1 MKKLLASLVLVKKI
15 TSTVPRDNFRDRD
28 LEKVAQLI
36 LELGGLI
43 NPIILRRNGM
53 DAYEIVDG
61 DFEYYAA
68 AKAREI
74 NPQKGETIGAFILEP
89 ENEEFLL
96 EQVQA
101 LRKCTINEDLVD
113 IELRQKDSVVK
124 SFAPSTF
131 RPFDSA
137 QGSDKLHRNPVSLVE
152 VPKSDDNETP
162 ESSSSLEQ
170 RLTNIEAQ
178 LASQI
183 NELKAEY
190 VREKQVLAQSIQ
202 EVETRILQQ
211 VSLLV
216 EAGLANRINE
226 LKSESPTEKQV
237 LVERIPEVE
246 EVTSESMSALE
257 ALNSLDQSALFAN
270 FKDAGLKLPVIK
282 TIIKERGVRQF
293 TSFAN
298 VVERVD
304 KLGDKT
310 MIKIIDKWQKYS

>member
-1 MKKLLASLVLVKKI
+1 MQKLSPSLVAVKKI
-15 TSTVPRDNFRDRD
+15 TSTVPRDNFADRD

-89 ENEEFLL
+89 ENEELLL

-101 LRKCTINEDLVD
+101 LRKSAKTDNLV
-113 IELRQKDSVVK
+113 ENPETGFFEENTSSQPADSIK
-124 SFAPSTF
+124 
-131 RPFDSA
+131 
-137 QGSDKLHRNPVSLVE
+137 NPVSLVE
-152 VPKSDDNETP
+152 SP
-162 ESSSSLEQ
+162 SLEQ

-178 LASQI
+178 FASQI

-190 VREKQVLAQSIQ
+190 AREKQVLSQSIQ
-202 EVETRILQQ
+202 EIENRILQQ

-216 EAGLANRINE
+216 EAGLANRINDFKPE
-226 LKSESPTEKQV
+226 PP
-237 LVERIPEVE
+237 PEVKK
-246 EVTSESMSALE
+246 VTSESMSLLE
-257 ALNSLDQSALFAN
+257 ALNTLDKIQLSATL
-270 FKDAGLKLPVIK
+270 KDAGLKPPVIQ
-282 TIIKERGVRQF
+282 IILKERGVRQF

>member
-15 TSTVPRDNFRDRD
+15 TSTVPRDNFADRD

-89 ENEEFLL
+89 ENEELLL

-101 LRKCTINEDLVD
+101 LRKSAKTDNLV
-113 IELRQKDSVVK
+113 ERPETGFFEENTSSQPADSIK
-124 SFAPSTF
+124 
-131 RPFDSA
+131 
-137 QGSDKLHRNPVSLVE
+137 NPVSLVE
-152 VPKSDDNETP
+152 VPNSCENETP
-162 ESSSSLEQ
+162 QSSSSLEQ

-178 LASQI
+178 FASQI

-190 VREKQVLAQSIQ
+190 TREKQVLAQSIQ
-202 EVETRILQQ
+202 EVENRILQQ

-216 EAGLANRINE
+216 EAGLADRINQ
-226 LKSESPTEKQV
+226 LTPPSPTEKQV
-237 LVERIPEVE
+237 VEN
-246 EVTSESMSALE
+246 VTSESMSLLS
-257 ALNSLDQSALFAN
+257 ALNTLDKNQLLVN
-270 FKDAGLKLPVIK
+270 FKDAGLKPPVIQ
-282 TIIKERGVRQF
+282 TIIKERGVQPFVSF
-293 TSFAN
+293 TN
-298 VVERVD
+298 VVERV
-304 KLGDKT
+304 KGLSEKV

>member
-1 MKKLLASLVLVKKI
+1 MQKLSPSLVAVKKI
-15 TSTVPRDNFRDRD
+15 TSTVPRDNFADRD

-89 ENEEFLL
+89 ENEELLL

-101 LRKCTINEDLVD
+101 LRKSAQTEDLVE
-113 IELRQKDSVVK
+113 IPETGFLSENTSSQPANLIK
-124 SFAPSTF
+124 
-131 RPFDSA
+131 
-137 QGSDKLHRNPVSLVE
+137 NPVSLVE
-152 VPKSDDNETP
+152 VPKSYENETP
-162 ESSSSLEQ
+162 QSSSSLEQ
-170 RLTNIEAQ
+170 RLTNIEARF
-178 LASQI
+178 ASQI

-190 VREKQVLAQSIQ
+190 TREKQILAQSIQ
-202 EVETRILQQ
+202 ELENRILQQ

-216 EAGLANRINE
+216 EAGLANRIND
-226 LKSESPTEKQV
+226 LKLGLS
-237 LVERIPEVE
+237 PEVKK
-246 EVTSESMSALE
+246 VTSESMSLLE
-257 ALNSLDQSALFAN
+257 ALNTLDKNQLSATL
-270 FKDAGLKLPVIK
+270 KDAGLKPPVIQ
-282 TIIKERGVRQF
+282 IIFKERDVRQF

>member
-1 MKKLLASLVLVKKI
+1 MKKLFPSLVAVKRI
-15 TSTVPRDNFRDRD
+15 TCTVPRSNFAEAD

-68 AKAREI
+68 VKAREI
-74 NPQKGETIGAFILEP
+74 NPLKGETIGAFILEP
-89 ENEEFLL
+89 ENEQLLL

-101 LRKCTINEDLVD
+101 LRKCTITEDLV
-113 IELRQKDSVVK
+113 ESPETGFFYENTSSQPADSIK
-124 SFAPSTF
+124 
-131 RPFDSA
+131 
-137 QGSDKLHRNPVSLVE
+137 NPVSLVE
-152 VPKSDDNETP
+152 VPNSCENETP
-162 ESSSSLEQ
+162 QSSSSLEQ

-178 LASQI
+178 FANQI

-190 VREKQVLAQSIQ
+190 ARDKLVLAQSIQ
-202 EVETRILQQ
+202 ELE
-211 VSLLV
+211 
-216 EAGLANRINE
+216 NRINE
-226 LKSESPTEKQV
+226 LKLPSPPEKLV
-237 LVERIPEVE
+237 VVERVEEVE
-246 EVTSESMSALE
+246 NVTSESMSLLS
-257 ALNSLDQSALFAN
+257 ALNTLDKSALLAN
-270 FKDAGLKLPVIK
+270 FKDAGLKPPVIQ
-282 TIIKERGVRQF
+282 TIIKQRGVREF

-310 MIKIIDKWQKYS
+310 MIKIIDKWHKYS